1 MPRDELR
8 VARWAFNEGIYISST
23 VCPELSCIH
32 FVFMVTWHPSFRDP
46 TAFRLFKQL
55 LTSAF
60 SCLLPPLLQLYSCV
74 DLMWYVILL
83 PLE

>member
-1 MPRDELR
+1 MLFGSC
-8 VARWAFNEGIYISST
+8 VARWDFNEGIRISST
-23 VCPELSCIH
+23 VCPELSCIR

-55 LTSAF
+55 LTSTF